1 MFGLF
6 TTKPFV
12 DETLGTFTR
21 RGYCWTGEVHL
32 AGHGPVELRLSGDRR
47 GPDTASL
54 ALAREL
60 PIRYPSFKREIE
72 NALFE
77 HFAPYAEAQAQ
88 GAPSDLEAQ
97 FPQITRAQE
106 VWSHVN
112 HAHVLIAPMQGT
124 PTVEVAYRVGW
135 DEEHTLAARLQG
147 WRFVELCGSV

>member
-6 TTKPFV
+6 TAKPFA

-21 RGYCWTGEVHL
+21 RGPCWTGEVHL
-32 AGHGPVELRLSGDRR
+32 AGHGPVELRLSGDRK

-60 PIRYPSFKREIE
+60 PGRYPSSRREIE

-77 HFAPYAEAQAQ
+77 HYAPYAEAHAQ
-88 GAPSDLEAQ
+88 GETSELEAP
-97 FPQITRAQE
+97 FPPITRAEE
-106 VWSHVN
+106 VWSHVDP
-112 HAHVLIAPMQGT
+112 AHVLIEPLQGT

-135 DEEHTLAARLQG
+135 DAEHTVAARLQG

>member
-6 TTKPFV
+6 TAKPFA

-21 RGYCWTGEVHL
+21 RGPCWTGEVHL
-32 AGHGPVELRLSGDRR
+32 AGHGPVELRLSGDRK

-60 PIRYPSFKREIE
+60 PGRYPSSRREIE

-77 HFAPYAEAQAQ
+77 HYAPYAEAHAQ
-88 GAPSDLEAQ
+88 GETSELEAP
-97 FPQITRAQE
+97 FPPITRAEE
-106 VWSHVN
+106 VWSHVDP
-112 HAHVLIAPMQGT
+112 AHVLIEPLQGP

-135 DEEHTLAARLQG
+135 DAEHTVAARLQG

>member
-6 TTKPFV
+6 TAKPFA

-21 RGYCWTGEVHL
+21 RGPCWTGEVHL
-32 AGHGPVELRLSGDRR
+32 AGHGPVELRLSGDRK

-60 PIRYPSFKREIE
+60 PGRYPSSRREIE

-77 HFAPYAEAQAQ
+77 HYAPYAEAHAQ
-88 GAPSDLEAQ
+88 GETSELEAP
-97 FPQITRAQE
+97 FPPITRAEE
-106 VWSHVN
+106 VWSHVDP
-112 HAHVLIAPMQGT
+112 AHVLIEPLQGT

-135 DEEHTLAARLQG
+135 DAEHTVAARLQG
-147 WRFVELCGSV
+147 WHFVELCGSV

>member
-6 TTKPFV
+6 TAKPFA
-12 DETLGTFTR
+12 DETLGTLTR
-21 RGYCWTGEVHL
+21 RGPCWTGEVHL
-32 AGHGPVELRLSGDRR
+32 AGHGPVELRLSGDRK

-60 PIRYPSFKREIE
+60 PGRYPSSRREIG

-77 HFAPYAEAQAQ
+77 HYAPYAEAHAQ
-88 GAPSDLEAQ
+88 GETSELEAP
-97 FPQITRAQE
+97 FPPITRAEE
-106 VWSHVN
+106 VWSHVDP
-112 HAHVLIAPMQGT
+112 AHVLIEPLEGT

-135 DEEHTLAARLQG
+135 DAEHTVAARLQG